1 MLKVA
6 YWFSTIGM
14 AIMFLVVRHDGN
26 KRIKAI
32 LEAGYKMKP
41 IALTV
46 GGKISIYAKML
57 FAIFTPVV
65 NTIFFLFFTFGYDEM
80 IERVFTEVD
89 KRRIPINEQ
98 KGEY

>member
-6 YWFSTIGM
+6 YWISTIGM
-14 AIMFLVVRHDGN
+14 VIMFLVIRHDGM

-41 IALTV
+41 IAQTV
-46 GGKISIYAKML
+46 GGKISTYAKL
-57 FAIFTPVV
+57 AFAIFTPIV
-65 NTIFFLFFTFGYDEM
+65 NTVFLLFFTFGYNEM
-80 IERVFTEVD
+80 IERVFAEID
-89 KRRIPINEQ
+89 KRRIPINKQ

>member
-6 YWFSTIGM
+6 YWLSTIGM
-14 AIMFLVVRHDGN
+14 IIMFLVVRHDGM
-26 KRIKAI
+26 KRIRAI

-41 IALTV
+41 IAQTV
-46 GGKISIYAKML
+46 GGKISIYAWL
-57 FAIFTPVV
+57 AFAIFTPIV
-65 NTIFFLFFTFGYDEM
+65 NTVFLLFFTFGYNEM
-80 IERVFTEVD
+80 IERVFAEID

>member
-14 AIMFLVVRHDGN
+14 IIMFLVVRHDGM

-41 IALTV
+41 NAQTV
-46 GGKISIYAKML
+46 GGKISTYAKL
-57 FAIFTPVV
+57 IFAIFAPIV
-65 NTIFFLFFTFGYDEM
+65 NTVFLLSLTFGYDEM
-80 IERVFTEVD
+80 IKRVFAEID

>member
-1 MLKVA
+1 MLKIA
-6 YWFSTIGM
+6 YWFSTVGM
-14 AIMFLVVRHDGN
+14 ILMFLVVRHDCM

-41 IALTV
+41 IAPTV
-46 GGKISIYAKML
+46 GGKISIYAKMI

-80 IERVFTEVD
+80 IKRVFAEID

>member
-1 MLKVA
+1 MLKIA

-41 IALTV
+41 IAQTV
-46 GGKISIYAKML
+46 GGKISTYAKL
-57 FAIFTPVV
+57 AFAIFTPLV
-65 NTIFFLFFTFGYDEM
+65 NTIFLLFSTFGYDEM
-80 IERVFTEVD
+80 IKGVFAEID
-89 KRRIPINEQ
+89 KRRIPINKQ

>member
-1 MLKVA
+1 MLKIA

-14 AIMFLVVRHDGN
+14 IIMFLVVRYDCM

-32 LEAGYKMKP
+32 FEAGYKMKP
-41 IALTV
+41 IAQTV
-46 GGKISIYAKML
+46 GGKISTYAKL
-57 FAIFTPVV
+57 IFAIFTPIV
-65 NTIFFLFFTFGYDEM
+65 NTVFFLFFTFGYDEM
-80 IERVFTEVD
+80 IERVFAEVD

>member
-1 MLKVA
+1 MLKIA

-14 AIMFLVVRHDGN
+14 IVMFLVVRHDCM

-32 LEAGYKMKP
+32 FEAGYKMKP
-41 IALTV
+41 IAQTV
-46 GGKISIYAKML
+46 GGRISTYAKL
-57 FAIFTPVV
+57 VFAIFTPAI

-80 IERVFTEVD
+80 IERVFAEVD

>member
-6 YWFSTIGM
+6 YWISTIGM
-14 AIMFLVVRHDGN
+14 AIMFLVVRHDSM

-41 IALTV
+41 IAQTV
-46 GGKISIYAKML
+46 GGKISTYLKLA
-57 FAIFTPVV
+57 FAIFTPIV
-65 NTIFFLFFTFGYDEM
+65 NTVFLLFFTFGYNEM
-80 IERVFTEVD
+80 IERVFAEID

>member
-6 YWFSTIGM
+6 YWISTIGM
-14 AIMFLVVRHDGN
+14 IIMFLVIRHDGM
-26 KRIKAI
+26 KRIRAI

-41 IALTV
+41 IAQTV
-46 GGKISIYAKML
+46 GGKISTYSKLA
-57 FAIFTPVV
+57 FAIFIPIV
-65 NTIFFLFFTFGYDEM
+65 NTVFLLIFTFGYDEM
-80 IERVFTEVD
+80 IERVFAEID

>member
-6 YWFSTIGM
+6 YWISTIGM
-14 AIMFLVVRHDGN
+14 ITMFLVIRHDGM

-41 IALTV
+41 IAQTI
-46 GGKISIYAKML
+46 GGKISTYAKL
-57 FAIFTPVV
+57 AFAIFTPIV
-65 NTIFFLFFTFGYDEM
+65 NTIFLLFFTFGYDEM
-80 IERVFTEVD
+80 IKRVFAEID

>member
-6 YWFSTIGM
+6 YWLSTIGM
-14 AIMFLVVRHDGN
+14 IIMFLVIRHDGM

-41 IALTV
+41 IAQTV
-46 GGKISIYAKML
+46 GGKISTYAKL
-57 FAIFTPVV
+57 AFAIFTPIV
-65 NTIFFLFFTFGYDEM
+65 NTVFLLFFTFGYNEM
-80 IERVFTEVD
+80 IERVFAEID

>member
-6 YWFSTIGM
+6 YWISTIGM
-14 AIMFLVVRHDGN
+14 AIMFLVIRHDGM
-26 KRIKAI
+26 KRIRAI

-41 IALTV
+41 VASTV
-46 GGKISIYAKML
+46 GGKISTYAWL
-57 FAIFTPVV
+57 AFAIFTPIV
-65 NTIFFLFFTFGYDEM
+65 NTIFLLFFTFGYNEM
-80 IERVFTEVD
+80 IERVFAEID

>member
-6 YWFSTIGM
+6 YWISTIGM
-14 AIMFLVVRHDGN
+14 AIMFLVVRHDSM

-41 IALTV
+41 IAQTV
-46 GGKISIYAKML
+46 GGKISTYAKL
-57 FAIFTPVV
+57 AFAIFTPIV
-65 NTIFFLFFTFGYDEM
+65 NTVFLLFFTFGYNEM
-80 IERVFTEVD
+80 IERVFAEID